1 VEAIMKPGLLI
12 ALAGILLAVAAC
24 VVEPYGGGGPNRG
37 PGYYYGGGHYE
48 HDYGRPV
55 WHQ

>member
-1 VEAIMKPGLLI
+1 MKSRMLI
-12 ALAGILLAVAAC
+12 VLAGILLAVTAC
-24 VVEPYGGGGPNRG
+24 VVEPYGGGGPYRGG

-48 HDYGRPV
+48 HDYGRPA